1 MRRSQFAVAL
11 SIGAA
16 SGLVCVALIQTL
28 DRDRPRSAP
37 EPSTALQP
45 AEAERVAPAAPEPK
59 PDYVLT
65 STGKAAAAP
74 LPAELEPTAPEALP
88 ASLDAVPMTAWREAQ
103 LARYSAQERAMLDYK
118 LGLMA
123 RMRECAAA
131 IDTQGKLNVFLHYEA
146 QPGTGVATGS
156 GVDPID
162 SSLDRDADAPALDC
176 VRQAHVSAPM
186 PLPEAGR
193 DQREFH
199 WATEII
205 FPLEDDRAYQFFAR

>member
-28 DRDRPRSAP
+28 DRSPAPR
-37 EPSTALQP
+37 
-45 AEAERVAPAAPEPK
+45 APAP
-59 PDYVLT
+59 
-65 STGKAAAAP
+65 S
-74 LPAELEPTAPEALP
+74 PADESAAPEALP
-88 ASLDAVPMTAWREAQ
+88 VVTPRRAPDPVLASTGNAPRAEALPVETTTPKALPDSLDAVPMTPWREAQ

-131 IDTQGKLNVFLHYEA
+131 IDTEGKLNVFLHYDA
-146 QPGTGVATGS
+146 QPGTGVAKGS

-162 SSLDRDADAPALDC
+162 SSLDRDADEAALDC
-176 VRQAHVSAPM
+176 VREAHVSAPM
-186 PLPEAGR
+186 PLPEAGPE
-193 DQREFH
+193 QREFH

-205 FPLEDDRAYQFFAR
+205 FPLERDRAYQFFAR